1 MKQGTV
7 ITVSRQFGSGGREI
21 AQKLAD
27 RLNIPYLDN
36 ELIQRAAEKS
46 GYSKEIFD
54 QADQKPTGSLL
65 YSMSLFASNGVGF
78 DLPLSDKVFL
88 VQSDVIKEAAEQGS
102 CVIVG
107 RCADYVLRD
116 FPSVISIY
124 IHSNIEKRIKRAVEK
139 YKVDSVK
146 CKDVIAKNDKR
157 RAAYYNFY
165 TGNRWGQAENY
176 DITINSGKLGVE
188 QTVEA
193 LIQFLE
199 NN

>member
-21 AQKLAD
+21 AQKLAE

-139 YKVDSVK
+139 YKVDPAK
-146 CKDVIAKNDKR
+146 CKDIVAKNDKR